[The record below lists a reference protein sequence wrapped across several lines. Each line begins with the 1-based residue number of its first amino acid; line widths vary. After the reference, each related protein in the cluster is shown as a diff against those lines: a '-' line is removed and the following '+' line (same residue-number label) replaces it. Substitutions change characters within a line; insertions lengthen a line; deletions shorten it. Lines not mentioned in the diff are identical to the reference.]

1 MKKNILIACEYSGIV
16 RTQFEKYGH
25 HVVSCDILDTE
36 IITKNHYKGNIF
48 DILYNDWDLLIAFPP
63 CTYLSGAGL
72 FRCNIENY
80 GIEAVKRIKKRNEAT
95 NFFLDLYTAPIKHIC
110 IENPVGYINTNILKP
125 SQIINPYYFGESDV
139 KRTCLWLKNLPPLQH
154 YPIDDLFNIQTHC
167 IKPSPISINYNGK
180 KRYFT
185 DAKLRKAHDRNK
197 TFLSIAKAMAE
208 QWHNKI

>member
-36 IITKNHYKGNIF
+36 IITKNHYKGNVF

-197 TFLSIAKAMAE
+197 LF
-208 QWHNKI
+208 